1 MSEQVAD
8 HRPEQDPEAALLR
21 MLDEAHELPPW
32 LVPLWA
38 SRHAAALGATGIT
51 IYLHDYEQRILV
63 PLSEEAVGSE
73 VLGTLAI
80 DGTVAGRSY
89 AHTEQLASPGAGGD
103 TVLWTPM
110 LDGTD
115 RVGVLAVCFPE
126 VTDAC
131 RLLAR
136 RLAAVTTE
144 LVLTKGAHTDVYFR
158 ARRTR
163 AMTLA
168 AEMQWHLLPPLTLS
182 APRVAVSGI
191 LEPAYEVGGDAF
203 DYAVNHD
210 SAHFAIF
217 DAMGHGLGASVMA
230 SVVVGAYRHARRSG
244 VPVGDMYTL
253 IDAAFTSQFPED
265 RFVTAQLADLHL
277 PTGELHLVNA
287 GHPAPLLVR
296 GARVVR
302 TLGGPTTLPIGLDG
316 PHPTVMTEFLEPGDR
331 LLFYTDG
338 VVDSRRGTEPLG
350 EVRLVDLVEQEL
362 QAHLP
367 MPELLRRIN
376 HRLLEWRREPE
387 GRQDDS
393 TLLLVEWRG
402 PALPDYSAPAG
413 TTYY

>member
-1 MSEQVAD
+1 MDEPVDEQ
-8 HRPEQDPEAALLR
+8 EQDPQAVLLE

-38 SRHAAALGATGIT
+38 SRHAKALGASEIT
-51 IYLHDYEQRILV
+51 VYLHDYEQRILI
-63 PLSEEAVGSE
+63 PLSKEAVGSE
-73 VLGTLAI
+73 VLGTLPI
-80 DGTVAGRSY
+80 DGTVAGRAY
-89 AHTEQLASPGAGGD
+89 AHSEQLTSPGPDGGP
-103 TVLWTPM
+103 VLWTPL

-126 VTDAC
+126 LTDAR

-136 RLAAVTTE
+136 RLAAVTTD
-144 LVLTKGAHTDVYFR
+144 LVLTKGTHTDVYFR

-163 AMTLA
+163 PMTLA

-210 SAHFAIF
+210 AAHFAIF
-217 DAMGHGLGASVMA
+217 DAMGHGLGASVMS
-230 SVVVGAYRHARRSG
+230 SVAVGAYRHARRSG

-253 IDAAFTSQFPED
+253 IDAAFKSQFPD
-265 RFVTAQLADLHL
+265 DTFVTAQLADLHL

-296 GARVVR
+296 DTRVIR

-316 PHPTVMTEFLEPGDR
+316 PQPTVMREYLEPGDR

-338 VVDSRRGTEPLG
+338 VVDVRRGAEPLG
-350 EVRLVDLVEQEL
+350 EARLIDLLEQEL
-362 QAHLP
+362 QAQLP
-367 MPELLRRIN
+367 MPELMRRVN
-376 HRLLEWRREPE
+376 HRLIDWRREPE
-387 GRQDDS
+387 GPQDDS

-402 PALPDYSAPAG
+402 GDFPEY
-413 TTYY
+413 

>member
-1 MSEQVAD
+1 MGEDAAGRQ
-8 HRPEQDPEAALLR
+8 PEQDPQAALLE

-38 SRHAAALGATGIT
+38 SRHAEALGASAIT
-51 IYLHDYEQRILV
+51 VYLHDYEQRILV
-63 PLSEEAVGSE
+63 PLSTEAVGSE

-80 DGTVAGRSY
+80 DGTVAGRAY
-89 AHTEQLASPGAGGD
+89 AHAEQLTSPADDGG
-103 TVLWTPM
+103 TVLWTPL

-126 VTDAC
+126 LTDDR

-136 RLAAVTTE
+136 RLAAVTTN
-144 LVLTKGAHTDVYFR
+144 LVLAKGGHTDVYFR

-182 APRVAVSGI
+182 APRVGISGI

-210 SAHFAIF
+210 TAHIAIF

-230 SVVVGAYRHARRSG
+230 SVAVGAYRHARRSG

-253 IDAAFTSQFPED
+253 IDAAFKSQFPDD
-265 RFVTAQLADLHL
+265 RFVTAQLADLQL

-287 GHPAPLLVR
+287 GHPAPMLVR
-296 GARVVR
+296 GGRVVR
-302 TLGGPTTLPIGLDG
+302 TLGAATTLPIGLDG
-316 PHPTVMTEFLEPGDR
+316 PHPTVMREFLEPGDR

-338 VVDSRRGTEPLG
+338 AVDVRRGAEPLG
-350 EVRLVDLVEQEL
+350 EARLVDLVEQEL
-362 QAHLP
+362 QAKLP
-367 MPELLRRIN
+367 LPELLRRVN
-376 HRLLEWRREPE
+376 HRLLEWHREPE

-402 PALPDYSAPAG
+402 GDLPDY
-413 TTYY
+413 

>member
-1 MSEQVAD
+1 M
-8 HRPEQDPEAALLR
+8 PEQDAHEALLR

-38 SRHAAALGATGIT
+38 SRHARALGASDIT

-63 PLSEEAVGSE
+63 PLSKEAVGSE

-80 DGTVAGRSY
+80 DGTVAGRAY
-89 AHTEQLASPGAGGD
+89 AHSEQLTSSDRDGG
-103 TVLWTPM
+103 TVLWTPL

-126 VTDAC
+126 VTDAR

-136 RLAAVTTE
+136 RLAAVTTD
-144 LVLTKGAHTDVYFR
+144 LLLTKGGHTDVYFR

-182 APRVAVSGI
+182 APRVGVSGI

-210 SAHFAIF
+210 TAHVAIF

-230 SVVVGAYRHARRSG
+230 SVAVGAYRHARRSA

-253 IDAAFTSQFPED
+253 IDAAFKSQFPD
-265 RFVTAQLADLHL
+265 DTFVTAQLADLHL
-277 PTGELHLVNA
+277 PMGELHLVNA

-296 GARVVR
+296 GTRVVR

-316 PHPTVMTEFLEPGDR
+316 PHPTVMTEYLEPGDR

-338 VVDSRRGTEPLG
+338 VVDVRRGAEPLG
-350 EVRLVDLVEQEL
+350 ETRLVDLVEQEL
-362 QAHLP
+362 QTQLP

-376 HRLLEWRREPE
+376 HRLLDWRRDPE

-402 PALPDYSAPAG
+402 GDLPDI
-413 TTYY
+413 

>member
-1 MSEQVAD
+1 MTEHVAD
-8 HRPEQDPEAALLR
+8 HQPEQAPEEALLR

-38 SRHAAALGATGIT
+38 SRHATALGASDIT
-51 IYLHDYEQRILV
+51 IYVHDYEQRILV
-63 PLSEEAVGSE
+63 PLSQEAVGSE

-80 DGTVAGRSY
+80 DGTVAGRVY
-89 AHTEQLASPGAGGD
+89 AHSEQLTSAAPEGG
-103 TVLWTPM
+103 TVLWTPL

-115 RVGVLAVCFPE
+115 RIGVLAVCFPE
-126 VTDAC
+126 LTDAR

-136 RLAAVTTE
+136 RLAAVTTD
-144 LVLTKGAHTDVYFR
+144 LILTKGAHTDVYFL

-163 AMTLA
+163 PMTLA

-182 APRVAVSGI
+182 DPRVRVSGI

-210 SAHFAIF
+210 RAHVAIF

-230 SVVVGAYRHARRSG
+230 SVTVGAYRHARRSG

-253 IDAAFTSQFPED
+253 IDVAFTSQFPDD

-287 GHPAPLLVR
+287 GHPAPLLIR

-302 TLGGPTTLPIGLDG
+302 AIGGSTTLPIGLDG
-316 PHPTVMTEFLEPGDR
+316 PAPTIMTEFLEPGDR

-338 VVDSRRGTEPLG
+338 VVDIRRGAEPLG
-350 EVRLVDLVEQEL
+350 EARLVDLVEQEL
-362 QAHLP
+362 QARLP

-376 HRLLEWRREPE
+376 HRLLDWRREPE

-402 PALPDYSAPAG
+402 GNLPDYAAG
-413 TTYY
+413 SGAG

>member
-1 MSEQVAD
+1 MTDHLQDHGAEQ
-8 HRPEQDPEAALLR
+8 EPEAALLA

-32 LVPLWA
+32 LVPLWT
-38 SRHAAALGATGIT
+38 SRHATALGASEIT
-51 IYLHDYEQRILV
+51 IYLHDYEQQILV
-63 PLSEEAVGSE
+63 PLSGEAVGSE
-73 VLGTLAI
+73 VLGTLSI
-80 DGTVAGRSY
+80 DGTVAGRAY
-89 AHTEQLASPGAGGD
+89 ALSEQLTSPAEGG
-103 TVLWTPM
+103 TVLWTPL

-115 RVGVLAVCFPE
+115 RVGVLEVCFPE
-126 VTDAC
+126 LTDAR

-136 RLAAVTTE
+136 RLAAVTTH
-144 LVLTKGAHTDVYFR
+144 LILTKGTHTDVYFR

-203 DYAVNHD
+203 DYAVNHET
-210 SAHFAIF
+210 AHVAIF

-230 SVVVGAYRHARRSG
+230 SVAVGAYRHARRSG

-253 IDAAFTSQFPED
+253 IDAAFKTQFPD
-265 RFVTAQLADLHL
+265 DTFVTAQLADLHL
-277 PTGELHLVNA
+277 PTGVLHLVNA

-296 GARVVR
+296 GTHVVR
-302 TLGGPTTLPIGLDG
+302 GLGGPTTLPIGLDG
-316 PHPTVMTEFLEPGDR
+316 PHPTVMTEYLEPGDR

-338 VVDSRRGTEPLG
+338 VVDVRRGAEPLG
-350 EVRLVDLVEQEL
+350 EGRLVDLVEQEL
-362 QAHLP
+362 QTKLP
-367 MPELLRRIN
+367 MPELMRRIN
-376 HRLLEWRREPE
+376 QRLLAWRRDPE

-402 PALPDYSAPAG
+402 GDLSDV
-413 TTYY
+413 

>member
-1 MSEQVAD
+1 MGEHVPQ
-8 HRPEQDPEAALLR
+8 HLPEPDPQAALLE

-38 SRHAAALGATGIT
+38 SRHATALGASAIT
-51 IYLHDYEQRILV
+51 VYLHDYEQRILV
-63 PLSEEAVGSE
+63 PLSGEAVGSE

-80 DGTVAGRSY
+80 DGTIAGRAY
-89 AHTEQLASPGAGGD
+89 AHSEQLTSAADDGGI
-103 TVLWTPM
+103 VLWTPL

-126 VTDAC
+126 LTDDR

-136 RLAAVTTE
+136 RLAAVTTN
-144 LVLTKGAHTDVYFR
+144 LVLAKGGHTDVYFR

-163 AMTLA
+163 SMTLA

-182 APRVAVSGI
+182 APRVGISGI

-203 DYAVNHD
+203 DYAVNHET
-210 SAHFAIF
+210 AHVAIF

-230 SVVVGAYRHARRSG
+230 SVAVGAYRHARRSG
-244 VPVGDMYTL
+244 VPVADMYTL
-253 IDAAFTSQFPED
+253 IDAAFKSQFPDD
-265 RFVTAQLADLHL
+265 RFVTAQLADLQL

-287 GHPAPLLVR
+287 GHPAPMLVR

-302 TLGGPTTLPIGLDG
+302 TLGAATTLPIGLDG
-316 PHPTVMTEFLEPGDR
+316 PQPSVMREYLEPGDR

-338 VVDSRRGTEPLG
+338 AVDVRRGAEPLG
-350 EVRLVDLVEQEL
+350 EARLVDLVEQEL
-362 QAHLP
+362 QAQLP
-367 MPELLRRIN
+367 MPELLRRVN
-376 HRLLEWRREPE
+376 HRLLEWHREPE

-402 PALPDYSAPAG
+402 GDLLDY
-413 TTYY
+413 

>member
-1 MSEQVAD
+1 MSD
-8 HRPEQDPEAALLR
+8 HIAEPAPEQDPEGVLLR

-38 SRHAAALGATGIT
+38 SRHARALGASEIK

-63 PLSEEAVGSE
+63 PLSKEAVGSE
-73 VLGTLAI
+73 VLGTLSI
-80 DGTVAGRSY
+80 DGTPAGRAYTHS
-89 AHTEQLASPGAGGD
+89 EQLTTPADDG
-103 TVLWTPM
+103 TVLWTPL

-126 VTDAC
+126 LTDAR

-136 RLAAVTTE
+136 RLAAVTTN
-144 LVLTKGAHTDVYFR
+144 LVLAKGGHTDVFFR

-182 APRVAVSGI
+182 SPRVGVSGI

-203 DYAVNHD
+203 DYAINHD
-210 SAHFAIF
+210 TAHVAIF

-230 SVVVGAYRHARRSG
+230 SVAVGAYRHARRSG
-244 VPVGDMYTL
+244 VPVGDMYSL
-253 IDAAFTSQFPED
+253 IDVAFTSQFPDD

-277 PTGELHLVNA
+277 PSGELHLVNA
-287 GHPAPLLVR
+287 GHPAPMLVR
-296 GARVVR
+296 GPRVVR

-316 PHPTVMTEFLEPGDR
+316 PHPTVMNEFLQPGDR

-338 VVDSRRGTEPLG
+338 VVDVRRGVEPLG
-350 EVRLVDLVEQEL
+350 EGRLVDLVEQEL
-362 QAHLP
+362 RAELP
-367 MPELLRRIN
+367 MPELLRRVN
-376 HRLLEWRREPE
+376 HRLLDWRREPE

-402 PALPDYSAPAG
+402 GDLPEY
-413 TTYY
+413 